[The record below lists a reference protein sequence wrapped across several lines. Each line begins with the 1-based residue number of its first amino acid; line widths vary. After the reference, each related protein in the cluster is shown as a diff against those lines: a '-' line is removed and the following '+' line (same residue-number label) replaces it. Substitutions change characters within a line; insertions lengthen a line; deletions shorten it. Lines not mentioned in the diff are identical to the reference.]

1 MNWCIE
7 KMDYKQILA
16 IQRANEERI
25 KKICCHLNH
34 ESGIYLFYRN
44 NEEGEFCVYV
54 GQAKDLL
61 QRTAQHLT
69 GYKKKNPTHI
79 DKSLF
84 AHKLYSENNKDG
96 WKVSV
101 LKFAP
106 QNELDQLEKDYIKE
120 YQSLNCKVYNITGG
134 GQLDKAG
141 DINERMKLKLKTYA
155 HGKKYAYEK
164 VRQEIAHLFDKY
176 LDFTIKGKETATKL
190 KAKSKFEKFIKG
202 DSDDAI

>member
-1 MNWCIE
+1 MTSYIKN
-7 KMDYKQILA
+7 DYKQILA

-25 KKICCHLNH
+25 KKISPIINH

-44 NEEGEFCVYV
+44 NEEGEFCVYI

-79 DKSLF
+79 DRSLF
-84 AHKLYSENNKDG
+84 VHKLYSENNKNG

-134 GQLDKAG
+134 GQFDKAV
-141 DINERMKLKLKTYA
+141 DINERMKLK
-155 HGKKYAYEK
+155 E
-164 VRQEIAHLFDKY
+164 ENPELFKQ
-176 LDFTIKGKETATKL
+176 LNVH
-190 KAKSKFEKFIKG
+190 
-202 DSDDAI
+202 

>member
-7 KMDYKQILA
+7 KMDYRQILA

-25 KKICCHLNH
+25 KKISPIINH

-79 DKSLF
+79 DRSLF
-84 AHKLYSENNKDG
+84 VHKLYRENNKNG

-101 LKFAP
+101 LKSAT
-106 QNELDQLEKDYIKE
+106 QN
-120 YQSLNCKVYNITGG
+120 
-134 GQLDKAG
+134 
-141 DINERMKLKLKTYA
+141 
-155 HGKKYAYEK
+155 
-164 VRQEIAHLFDKY
+164 
-176 LDFTIKGKETATKL
+176 
-190 KAKSKFEKFIKG
+190 
-202 DSDDAI
+202 

>member
-7 KMDYKQILA
+7 KMDYKQIYA
-16 IQRANEERI
+16 IQRANEQRI
-25 KKICCHLNH
+25 KNLCPQMDNR
-34 ESGIYLFYRN
+34 SGLYIFYRN
-44 NEEGEFCVYV
+44 NEENEFCVYI
-54 GQAKDLL
+54 GQAKNLL

-84 AHKLYSENNKDG
+84 KHKLYSETNKNG
-96 WKVSV
+96 WKVAI

-106 QNELDQLEKDYIKE
+106 QEELDQLEQEYISK
-120 YQSLNCKVYNITGG
+120 YQNINCKIYNVTGG
-134 GQLDKAG
+134 GQLDKAE
-141 DINERMKLKLKTYA
+141 DINARMQLKLKTYA

-190 KAKSKFEKFIKG
+190 KAKAKFEKFIRG
-202 DSDDAI
+202 DSNDAV